1 MSFTTRPTLQGY
13 GGAVS
18 AGHYLATQ
26 SGAQILAD
34 GGNAADAACAM
45 GLALQ
50 VLEPHMNGPAGEVP
64 ILIYEAAQDRTF
76 AISGQG
82 TAPASATIEQMRSL
96 GLDRIPGDGLLPATV
111 PAALDAWCQLLERF
125 GSLRFCDVAAPA
137 RKLAGDGFPMYPFL
151 QGVLGM
157 LEPRFREQWPTSAE
171 LYLPVK
177 QLGERQTNPALA
189 TLLDELIAAEGT
201 AGSREAGIRAA
212 RNAFYRGRA
221 AAQIEKFLAT
231 PVRDAS
237 GRAHSGLLSAED
249 LARYAGRIDEPI
261 AASYRGC
268 EVWKCPPWTQ
278 GPVFLQQLALL
289 EGFDLAAMGHNSTD
303 ALHTLLESAKLAFAD
318 RDACY
323 GDPLFADVPLEELLS
338 RRYTEA
344 RRAQIDPQRASL
356 ELRPGLGK
364 LPEGWPLVAED
375 HAPSR
380 APLGL
385 SLEPQAMAVEQ
396 ERSKVASG
404 RADTTHLDAADRW
417 GNLVSATPSGGWI
430 SSSPVIPEL
439 GFPVGTRGQMFSLDP
454 THPNSLAPG
463 KRPRATLTPSL
474 ARLPDG
480 RRVAFG
486 TPGGDNQDQWAL
498 QFFLNTV
505 DYGMRDLQAAIDAPT
520 VHTCHMIDSFY
531 PRLFRP
537 GLSLA
542 EERIPGET
550 MRELAERGHRMH
562 HSGPWDHGRVLAVT
576 RHPDTGLCE
585 AAASPRNRVAY
596 AATLA

>member
-26 SGAQILAD
+26 AGAQILAN

-45 GLALQ
+45 GFALQ

-64 ILIYEAAQDRTF
+64 ILIYLAAEDRTF

-82 TAPASATIEQMRSL
+82 TAPDAATIERMRSL

-125 GSLRFCDVAAPA
+125 GTLRFLDVVAPA

-151 QGVLGM
+151 HGILGM
-157 LEPRFREQWPTSAE
+157 LEQRFREQWPSSAE

-177 QLGERQTNPALA
+177 QIGQRQTNPAYA
-189 TLLDELIAAEGT
+189 ALLEELVDVERTAA
-201 AGSREAGIRAA
+201 SREAGIRAA
-212 RNAFYRGRA
+212 RDAFYRGRPA
-221 AAQIEKFLAT
+221 EQIEKFLAT
-231 PVRDAS
+231 PIRDGS
-237 GRAHSGLLSAED
+237 GRAHPGLLSADD
-249 LARYAGRIDEPI
+249 LARYAGRIDDPVS
-261 AASYRGC
+261 ASYRGS

-289 EGFDLAAMGHNSTD
+289 EGFDLAAMGHNSVF
-303 ALHTLLESAKLAFAD
+303 ALHTLLECAKLAYAD

-323 GDPLFADVPLEELLS
+323 GDPLFADVPLPKLLS
-338 RRYTEA
+338 ERYAES
-344 RRAQIDPQRASL
+344 RRAQIDPKRASL

-364 LPEGWPLVAED
+364 LPQGWPIVAGED
-375 HAPSR
+375 AV
-380 APLGL
+380 
-385 SLEPQAMAVEQ
+385 SLEPQALAAEQ
-396 ERSKVASG
+396 ERSRVASG

-430 SSSPVIPEL
+430 PSSPVIPEL

-463 KRPRATLTPSL
+463 KRPRTTLTPSM
-474 ARLPDG
+474 ARLADG

-486 TPGGDNQDQWAL
+486 TPGGDQQDQWTL

-505 DYGMRDLQAAIDAPT
+505 DFSMRDLQAAIDAPT
-520 VHTCHMIDSFY
+520 VHTRHMIESFY

-537 GLSLA
+537 GLSIA
-542 EERIPGET
+542 EERIPDAT
-550 MRELAERGHRMH
+550 IRELAQLGHRMQR
-562 HSGPWDHGRVLAVT
+562 SGPWDHGRVLAVA
-576 RHPDTGLCE
+576 RHPETGLCE
-585 AAASPRNRVAY
+585 AAASPRSRIAY